1 MTMARYDVENPP
13 ALERLTNE
21 HGVTLR
27 RFSDEILEA
36 AWTESNTYLEEQA
49 VANEDFRRIYTSWSK
64 FRDQSF
70 PYFASNELVYADFA
84 FSRT

>member
-1 MTMARYDVENPP
+1 M
-13 ALERLTNE
+13 
-21 HGVTLR
+21 TLR

-70 PYFASNELVYADFA
+70 PYFASNELVYANFA
-84 FSRT
+84 FPRT